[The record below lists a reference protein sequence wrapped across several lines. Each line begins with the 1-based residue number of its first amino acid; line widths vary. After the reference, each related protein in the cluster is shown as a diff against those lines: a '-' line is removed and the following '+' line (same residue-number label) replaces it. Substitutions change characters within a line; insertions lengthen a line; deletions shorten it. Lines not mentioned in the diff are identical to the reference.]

1 MAFEIMKI
9 GILGGTFNPIHN
21 AHLRVAETT
30 LDRLCLD
37 RILFI
42 PAATPPHKP
51 LDGDISYE
59 HRRNMVELAIEDN
72 PRFAISDIE
81 QQRGGTSYTIDT
93 LRELRRLSPD
103 DEFFFIIGSDS
114 FQEISSWYCVADI
127 FSTANIVVVERPEA
141 VISDLTSPLPVAI
154 RSEFCYLPKEMRLTH
169 RSGFSVFYLPD
180 TLLAISSSAVR
191 QLVRDL
197 RSIRHLVPDSVSR
210 YISEKRIFL
219 NDR

>member
-1 MAFEIMKI
+1 MKI

-30 LDRLCLD
+30 RDRLSLD

-51 LDGDISYE
+51 LDGEISYE
-59 HRRNMVELAIEDN
+59 HRRNMVALAIADN
-72 PRFAISDIE
+72 PRFAVSDME
-81 QQRGGTSYTIDT
+81 QQRGGTSYTVET
-93 LRELRRLSPD
+93 LRELRRASPG

-114 FQEISSWYCVADI
+114 FQEISSWYSVAAL

-141 VISDLTSPLPVAI
+141 VISDLTAPLPVAI
-154 RSEFCYLPKEMRLTH
+154 RAEFCYLHTEMRLTH

-180 TLLAISSSAVR
+180 TPLAISSSAVR
-191 QLVRDL
+191 QMVREG
-197 RSIRHLVPDSVSR
+197 RSIRYLVPEGVSR
-210 YISEKRIFL
+210 YIYEKGIFIT
-219 NDR
+219 

>member
-1 MAFEIMKI
+1 LKI

-30 LDRLCLD
+30 LDRLGLN
-37 RILFI
+37 RILFV

-59 HRRNMVELAIEDN
+59 HRRKMVELAIADN
-72 PRFAISDIE
+72 PHFTVSDIE
-81 QQRGGTSYTIDT
+81 QQRGGTSYTIET
-93 LRELRRLSPD
+93 LRELRHSSPV

-114 FQEISSWYCVADI
+114 FQEISSWYSVADI

-141 VISDLTSPLPVAI
+141 IITDLTAPLPVAI
-154 RSEFCYLPKEMRLTH
+154 RSEFCYIHPEMRLTH

-180 TLLAISSSAVR
+180 TPLAISSSAVR
-191 QLVRDL
+191 QLVREG
-197 RSIRHLVPDSVSR
+197 RSIRYLVPEGVSR
-210 YISEKRIFL
+210 YISEKGIFL
-219 NDR
+219 HDR

>member
-1 MAFEIMKI
+1 MKI

-30 LDRLCLD
+30 RDRLALDRVM
-37 RILFI
+37 FI

-51 LDGDISYE
+51 LDGEISFL
-59 HRRNMVELAIEDN
+59 HRQAMVELAIADN
-72 PRFAISDIE
+72 PHFVISDME
-81 QQRGGTSYTIDT
+81 QQRGGTSYTVDT
-93 LRELRRLSPD
+93 LRDLRRNFPA

-114 FQEISSWYCVADI
+114 FLEISSWYCFAAI
-127 FSTANIVVVERPEA
+127 FSLCNIVVVERPEA
-141 VISDLTSPLPVAI
+141 IISELTLPLPVAI
-154 RSEFCYLPKEMRLTH
+154 RSEFCYIPEEMRQTH

-180 TLLAISSSAVR
+180 TPLAISSSAVR
-191 QLVRDL
+191 QLVREG
-197 RSIRHLVPDSVSR
+197 RSIRYLVSDRVAR

>member
-1 MAFEIMKI
+1 MKI

-30 LDRLCLD
+30 RDRLCLD

-42 PAATPPHKP
+42 PAATPPHKT
-51 LDGDISYE
+51 LDGEISFE
-59 HRRNMVELAIEDN
+59 HRRNMVELAIAGN
-72 PRFAISDIE
+72 PLFAVSDME
-81 QQRGGTSYTIDT
+81 QQRGGPSYTIDT
-93 LRELRRLSPD
+93 LRELRRRSPG

-114 FQEISSWYCVADI
+114 FQEISSWYNFVDI

-141 VISDLTSPLPVAI
+141 VISDLASPLPVAI
-154 RSEFCYLPKEMRLTH
+154 RSEFCYIPDEMRLTH
-169 RSGFSVFYLPD
+169 RSGFSVYYLPD
-180 TLLAISSSAVR
+180 TPLAISSSAVR
-191 QLVRDL
+191 QLVREC
-197 RSIRHLVPDSVSR
+197 RSIRYLVPDRVNR

>member
-1 MAFEIMKI
+1 MKI

-30 LDRLCLD
+30 LDRLGLD
-37 RILFI
+37 RILFV

-59 HRRNMVELAIEDN
+59 HRRKMVELAIADN
-72 PRFAISDIE
+72 PHFTVSDIE
-81 QQRGGTSYTIDT
+81 QQRGGTSYTIET
-93 LRELRRLSPD
+93 LRELRHSSPV

-114 FQEISSWYCVADI
+114 FQEISSWYSVADI

-141 VISDLTSPLPVAI
+141 IITDLTAPLPVAI
-154 RSEFCYLPKEMRLTH
+154 RSEFCYIHPEMRLTH

-180 TLLAISSSAVR
+180 TPLAISSSAVR
-191 QLVRDL
+191 QLVREG
-197 RSIRHLVPDSVSR
+197 RSIRYLVPEGVSR
-210 YISEKRIFL
+210 YISEKGIFL
-219 NDR
+219 HDR